1 MNGRLSAALLC
12 TLLLLACP
20 PAASYVEGSEG
31 ADLSRPLTV
40 EDCVTIALQN
50 NYNVAIARNNVESS
64 RAATSGA
71 WSGVLPD
78 ISANAYW
85 DRLTQGPTEQLT
97 LNERTGEII
106 VAQTQS
112 QAFVSYSMGLNA
124 TQSLFNWS
132 ALQSVAQAKANLSA
146 ARHSSRA
153 AENDI
158 TYDVKSQFYNLVKA
172 QKLLEVSEKSLE
184 RSRSQLDRAQSL
196 FELGSVAKSDVLRAK
211 VDLAQSE
218 LDLITARNNVELEK
232 TRLAKIMGLGL
243 GETFSIQAELTVEE
257 VEVGEEDFYKT
268 AAAQRPDL
276 LAAAERV
283 RGAKAGVQSAKG
295 GQYPSFFGFFNWR
308 WRDDRF
314 PSSID
319 ALDTRYTWD
328 VGMGISVPIFDGML
342 TRANIGEARASLMS
356 REKEYQDMELSVALE
371 VKEALLAL
379 EEARQRIRVS
389 EDQFAAAE
397 ESYKLAEEQYEV
409 GLGTILELT
418 EAGVELTSAENQ
430 RVEAITAYKV
440 AVAQLDR
447 ARGANVE

>member
-1 MNGRLSAALLC
+1 MKGRLSAALLC
-12 TLLLLACP
+12 TLLLLAPP
-20 PAASYVEGSEG
+20 PAASRVEG
-31 ADLSRPLTV
+31 ADRADLSSPLTV
-40 EDCVTIALQN
+40 EDCVRIALEN
-50 NYNVAIARNNVESS
+50 NYNVVIARNNVRSS

-71 WSGVLPD
+71 WSGILPD
-78 ISANAYW
+78 ISASAYW

-106 VAQTQS
+106 ASQTES
-112 QAFVSYSMGLNA
+112 QAFVSYTMGLNA
-124 TQSLFNWS
+124 TQSVFNWS
-132 ALQSVAQAKANLSA
+132 ALQSLAQARANLSA
-146 ARHSSRA
+146 ARHSSKA

-158 TYDVKSQFYNLVKA
+158 TFEVKSQFYNLVKA

-184 RSRSQLDRAQSL
+184 RSRSQLERAQSL

-211 VDLAQSE
+211 VDMGQSE

-243 GETFSIQAELTVEE
+243 GEDFSIQAELVVEE
-257 VEVGEEDFYKT
+257 MAVEGEDLYRT
-268 AAAQRPDL
+268 AAEQRPDL
-276 LAAAERV
+276 RAAAERV
-283 RGAKAGVQSAKG
+283 RGAKAGVKSAKG
-295 GQYPSFFGFFNWR
+295 GHYPSFFGFFNWR

-314 PSSID
+314 PDSTD
-319 ALDTRYTWD
+319 DFDKRYTWD

-342 TRANIGEARASLMS
+342 TRANIGEARASLMT
-356 REKEYQDMELSVALE
+356 REKEYEDLELSVALE

-389 EDQFAAAE
+389 EDQFASAE
-397 ESYKLAEEQYEV
+397 ENYKLAQEQYEV

-418 EAGVELTSAENQ
+418 DARVELTSAENQ

-447 ARGANVE
+447 ARGANVQ